1 MGVGIGEGVGLGV
14 GGGVR
19 AGEAAGAAISGL
31 PLSGGRGSVS
41 PAGALS
47 AGRVVSAAGVAD
59 RAGTGAGVGTAG
71 TGVGLGVLWVLSFT
85 GGVLGLR
92 LGVNLV
98 NALVLGVLG
107 APGLGLLAAMNWALA
122 G

>member
-1 MGVGIGEGVGLGV
+1 MDRLWETLPWI
-14 GGGVR
+14 GGGLML
-19 AGEAAGAAISGL
+19 ALALAAMRR
-31 PLSGGRGSVS
+31 PL
-41 PAGALS
+41 GALVRL
-47 AGRVVSAAGVAD
+47 GLR
-59 RAGTGAGVGTAG
+59 

>member
-1 MGVGIGEGVGLGV
+1 MDRLWETLPWIV
-14 GGGVR
+14 GGLML
-19 AGEAAGAAISGL
+19 ALALAAMRRQL
-31 PLSGGRGSVS
+31 
-41 PAGALS
+41 GALVRL
-47 AGRVVSAAGVAD
+47 GLR
-59 RAGTGAGVGTAG
+59 

-107 APGLGLLAAMNWALA
+107 APGLGRLAAMNWALA

>member
-1 MGVGIGEGVGLGV
+1 MDWLLEALPWIV
-14 GGGVR
+14 GGLML
-19 AGEAAGAAISGL
+19 ALALAAMRR
-31 PLSGGRGSVS
+31 PL
-41 PAGALS
+41 GALVRL
-47 AGRVVSAAGVAD
+47 GLR
-59 RAGTGAGVGTAG
+59 
-71 TGVGLGVLWVLSFT
+71 TGVGLGVLWVLSFA